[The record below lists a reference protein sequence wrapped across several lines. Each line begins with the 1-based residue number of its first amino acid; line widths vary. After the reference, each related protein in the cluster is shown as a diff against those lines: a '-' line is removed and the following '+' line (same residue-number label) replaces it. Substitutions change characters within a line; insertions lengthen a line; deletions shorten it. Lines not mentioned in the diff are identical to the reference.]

1 MLYQEGLL
9 GEMHAPGGLF
19 EKRFDGQLPE
29 GTVLFGG
36 TMSVIGGVRTSEKFR
51 MELHDPELQRSLE
64 HGYQIEILNVPG

>member
-1 MLYQEGLL
+1 ML
-9 GEMHAPGGLF
+9 APGELF
-19 EKRFDGQLPE
+19 EKRFYGELPE

-36 TMSVIGGVRTSEKFR
+36 TMSVIGGVRSSEKFR